1 MKMKN
6 HAVTMAAFPVSAF
19 SYVAYRATYHSP
31 HRPRGSATLPMG
43 ATLQER
49 RKLFRD
55 AKRRLVHGVP
65 VGVLIQ
71 YVTMKL
77 RTMGEVYDERH

>member
-1 MKMKN
+1 MTIKVLKPK
-6 HAVTMAAFPVSAF
+6 VDTFD
-19 SYVAYRATYHSP
+19 YRAYLNTYSNP
-31 HRPRGSATLPMG
+31 HRSRRSATLPMG

-49 RKLFRD
+49 RKLFRE
-55 AKRRLVHGVP
+55 AKWRLEHGVP

-77 RTMGEVYDERH
+77 RMMRGGAR